1 MPTIE
6 PEGELI
12 KVIVE
17 VLMLNTALVS
27 AVQPSLEKRSCHMDS
42 RQDLMRQLGTT
53 ADDDDLM
60 LVTGLLQIRITTP
73 SVGAHDGTGGDGFLD
88 KGKEAVP
95 RDVDDAPE
103 TNAADAASILLGRHS
118 DDGLGFCFAALRSLF
133 RTADIGFV
141 DLDSPGEAFPP
152 RPANRPA
159 QLVEPSPGRFIA
171 SQSEHPLQAQGA
183 DAVLLACHKPHRKE
197 PHPQRLTCALEHRV
211 AVSDVRP
218 WQLRHR
224 SNPSDIIQ
232 GSPIPSQ

>member
-73 SVGAHDGTGGDGFLD
+73 SVGAHDRTGGYGFLD
-88 KGKEAVP
+88 
-95 RDVDDAPE
+95 RMRLSPE
-103 TNAADAASILLGRHS
+103 TSMTRRRRMRPMPRPFFSAA
-118 DDGLGFCFAALRSLF
+118 
-133 RTADIGFV
+133 TATMA
-141 DLDSPGEAFPP
+141 LDSVSRPFVPCSGPP
-152 RPANRPA
+152 
-159 QLVEPSPGRFIA
+159 
-171 SQSEHPLQAQGA
+171 
-183 DAVLLACHKPHRKE
+183 
-197 PHPQRLTCALEHRV
+197 T
-211 AVSDVRP
+211 
-218 WQLRHR
+218 
-224 SNPSDIIQ
+224 
-232 GSPIPSQ
+232 